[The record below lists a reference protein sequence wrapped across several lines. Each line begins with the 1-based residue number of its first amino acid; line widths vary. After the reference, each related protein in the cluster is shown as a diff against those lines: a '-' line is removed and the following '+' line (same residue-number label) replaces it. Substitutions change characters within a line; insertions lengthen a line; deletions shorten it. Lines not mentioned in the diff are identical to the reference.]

1 MGFFTEGELAKTAI
15 RVVSAEDL
23 KGECQKCGHWE
34 NSRHPNIE
42 YTGQG
47 FRKILVVS
55 DYPTITD
62 DVNGTYLR
70 GEIGSILHN
79 ELRKH
84 DINLFKDCWVTCA
97 HRCLPKESVKDNLG
111 KYIKFCQPYLH
122 SIVMK
127 LKPEYIL
134 LMGRWALT
142 GFYHPHYSGN
152 EGSYSPHRWR
162 GIAIKDP
169 KWNAVIFST
178 FHPREQ
184 VLNPKDRSHSV
195 LFSRDIETF
204 CSLVENKEHENI
216 KQIDYEKYVSVLND
230 YPSVISLFNR
240 IIDNKIPITF
250 DYETTGL
257 KPFSKGHKAVLV
269 GIAVSPTEAYAV
281 PLQYRNMWT
290 KQEYAEIERLWKI
303 ILGSP
308 DIKKNNHNILFED
321 VWSYGIFG
329 TRLKG
334 VEWDT
339 QLGAHIIDNR
349 RMYTGLKFQ
358 TYIHFGVLSYDEHIH
373 KYLVSERKISEF
385 NTVEKAPFRDLA
397 VYCALDC
404 IFSYRLMLIQKKF
417 FSRPENWKQYKAFQF
432 YKKGIGVMSELQ
444 INGIRSDVE
453 YFTRSNEEVIKK
465 IESLEQELLNGE
477 EAKMFEAQVGR
488 PMKLT
493 ATDMGKLLYEI
504 LQYDGEISKKG
515 NYITDKNALSMIQSS
530 FTDKYNELQKYRKIN
545 NSFFT
550 NYIYYTSDDSRI
562 HGSFT
567 INHVVSY
574 RSAAT
579 DPNMQNTSKRD
590 KEAKTL
596 LRTGFLP
603 DPNSVIIEADFSGA
617 EVNVSASTHG
627 DKNFINY
634 LLDPTTD
641 MHRDCYSIDTQV
653 LTENG
658 FKLYHD
664 IQDGEKIAQYN
675 PTNGLIEYVLPLKRT
690 SYIHNG
696 DMYRFSSKHYDVLVT
711 PNHRMYFRNKY
722 HDSYEI
728 IKAADTKRTIYFVKT
743 GADVVRD
750 IPKQDVFAF
759 GPVYGIGHNSNKK
772 YKDGFDVRADDMF
785 ELLGYLVTDGHFK
798 RHKQV
803 AYRINISQIKKESK
817 AKIKS
822 CIERIKRYTNFDIHE
837 EINRDKWS
845 MSHKSFCTWLCD
857 NFGVNKVNRKLPDF
871 IMYAPINRVR
881 IFFDACILGDGSHI
895 SKNRIN
901 FFTPSKQMAED
912 FQFLCMR
919 LGYGSYIEALPLKQ
933 GKSVQLYSVCIS
945 TKNEQRCSK
954 QHKQIEKYNG
964 EVFCFT
970 VPSGL
975 LVMKRNSK
983 ISIQGNSACDLFF
996 LKPEEIHDDSFTHE
1010 QHALAKKIRAA
1021 VKGKWVFAQFYGDW
1035 YKSCGNNIWNDIQ
1048 KEQYILPSGVPL
1060 LTHLAEKGINCKEE
1074 FIEHCE
1080 HAEHV
1085 LWYERFPEYTQW
1097 KHDIYE
1103 FYLKHGYIENFFGF
1117 RFQGYMDKKTAT
1129 NYPIQSVSFQ
1139 LLVNVLI
1146 DVSKFLKK
1154 ERMRSK
1160 LIAQIHDSCV
1170 ASVRLDEVD
1179 KYIKFFNETVCTL
1192 HERNKWMKVP
1202 MKAEFEVSKPAEQG
1216 GNFAKMYEI
1225 PESMLGTHID
1235 LTKAY
1240 ED

>member
-1 MGFFTEGELAKTAI
+1 MGFFTEGELAKTAV

-47 FRKILVVS
+47 FRKILIVS

-84 DINLFKDCWVTCA
+84 DINLLKDCWVTCA

-169 KWNAVIFST
+169 QWNAVIFST

-230 YPSVISLFNR
+230 YPSVIFLFNR

-373 KYLVSERKISEF
+373 KYLVSERKVSEF

-417 FSRPENWKQYKAFQF
+417 FSLPENWKQYKAFQF

-603 DPNSVIIEADFSGA
+603 DPDSVIIEADFSGA

-641 MHRDCYSIDTQV
+641 MHRDCATDIFL
-653 LTENG
+653 LTP
-658 FKLYHD
+658 
-664 IQDGEKIAQYN
+664 Q
-675 PTNGLIEYVLPLKRT
+675 
-690 SYIHNG
+690 
-696 DMYRFSSKHYDVLVT
+696 
-711 PNHRMYFRNKY
+711 
-722 HDSYEI
+722 
-728 IKAADTKRTIYFVKT
+728 
-743 GADVVRD
+743 
-750 IPKQDVFAF
+750 
-759 GPVYGIGHNSNKK
+759 
-772 YKDGFDVRADDMF
+772 
-785 ELLGYLVTDGHFK
+785 
-798 RHKQV
+798 
-803 AYRINISQIKKESK
+803 
-817 AKIKS
+817 
-822 CIERIKRYTNFDIHE
+822 
-837 EINRDKWS
+837 
-845 MSHKSFCTWLCD
+845 
-857 NFGVNKVNRKLPDF
+857 
-871 IMYAPINRVR
+871 
-881 IFFDACILGDGSHI
+881 
-895 SKNRIN
+895 
-901 FFTPSKQMAED
+901 
-912 FQFLCMR
+912 
-919 LGYGSYIEALPLKQ
+919 AL
-933 GKSVQLYSVCIS
+933 
-945 TKNEQRCSK
+945 
-954 QHKQIEKYNG
+954 
-964 EVFCFT
+964 
-970 VPSGL
+970 
-975 LVMKRNSK
+975 
-983 ISIQGNSACDLFF
+983 
-996 LKPEEIHDDSFTHE
+996 HDDSFTHE

-1074 FIEHCE
+1074 FIAHCE